1 MSLIL
6 ELGKKEKTLSGYIS
20 TATPVLQKCIE
31 ESLLTTSPIKPDNA
45 SHGTVFKGVMNL
57 G

>member
-6 ELGKKEKTLSGYIS
+6 ELGKKEKTSSGYIS
-20 TATPVLQKCIE
+20 TATPVLEKCIE

-45 SHGTVFKGVMNL
+45 SQRIVFKGVMNL